1 MEKTLPRRV
10 TLSSQVLFQ
19 QLESEAVLLDL
30 DSEHYYSLDP
40 VATRIWKLLSEDG
53 SVETAVSSLLATY
66 DIDETT
72 LRRDL
77 FQPSGRDPRPR
88 AARIDVYLDRRHRRS
103 VSTACRSRIS
113 ASVGHAA
120 TARRA

>member
-1 MEKTLPRRV
+1 MEKTLPQRV

-30 DSEHYYSLDP
+30 DSEHYYSLDG

-53 SVETAVSSLLATY
+53 SVETAVTNLLATY

-72 LRRDL
+72 LRRDMAVL
-77 FQPSGRDPRPR
+77 IERW
-88 AARIDVYLDRRHRRS
+88 RS
-103 VSTACRSRIS
+103 AGLVTAE
-113 ASVGHAA
+113 A
-120 TARRA
+120 